1 MARIV
6 IVTLLT
12 SMVILCFIW
21 WPSMQMEKPSDN
33 KLNKSIE
40 LKDVWSGTRDT
51 ITWCIGTVNGVM
63 LIVAAFKGRRGR
75 KRKR

>member
-40 LKDVWSGTRDT
+40 LKDVRSGTRDT
-51 ITWCIGTVNGVM
+51 ITW
-63 LIVAAFKGRRGR
+63 
-75 KRKR
+75 